1 MCVFTDKNKKAL
13 AFALVPLIAIN
24 VYAGCRML
32 NKTSKD
38 TEVQQGAYIEGTID
52 KEIIPGET
60 FLELDDKTIEV
71 EEVEEEK
78 VIENGEGKL
87 TVEQLIYE
95 SDFIRLARV
104 FKESGKSVDN
114 ILNNEDISS
123 ELYASALYNKLKICN
138 IPDDVIRNELDNII
152 IYGSN
157 ATCMSEEQWNRLFGN
172 LGNTISIYDNVVDY
186 YYPLA
191 KYVHLYSCDLEHSS
205 LFFDEFR
212 ITCSS
217 IKELY
222 DIYNPQIDIKEYFT
236 DMISLSN
243 DAKLVSQFNV
253 LVNSGI
259 DLEILLCELE
269 NVYACAMVPMGID
282 EDIWLNL
289 FSNLMNLV
297 PAGENVCMY
306 YYDLA
311 YYVHQLWCDFDHE
324 INVFGRYNCDAYS
337 LILENKS
344 SEI

>member
-1 MCVFTDKNKKAL
+1 
-13 AFALVPLIAIN
+13 
-24 VYAGCRML
+24 ML

-60 FLELDDKTIEV
+60 FLELDDNTIKV

-78 VIENGEGKL
+78 VIENGSGNL
-87 TVEQLIYE
+87 IVEQLIYE

-123 ELYASALYNKLKICN
+123 ELYASALYNKLRICN

-191 KYVHLYSCDLEHSS
+191 KYVHLYNCDLEHSS

-212 ITCSS
+212 ITDVVNRLDVLGEKFGVNFILSVSCDES
-217 IKELY
+217 EL
-222 DIYNPQIDIKEYFT
+222 DE
-236 DMISLSN
+236 SLKS
-243 DAKLVSQFNV
+243 KVIVS
-253 LVNSGI
+253 L
-259 DLEILLCELE
+259 
-269 NVYACAMVPMGID
+269 
-282 EDIWLNL
+282 
-289 FSNLMNLV
+289 
-297 PAGENVCMY
+297 
-306 YYDLA
+306 
-311 YYVHQLWCDFDHE
+311 
-324 INVFGRYNCDAYS
+324 
-337 LILENKS
+337 
-344 SEI
+344 